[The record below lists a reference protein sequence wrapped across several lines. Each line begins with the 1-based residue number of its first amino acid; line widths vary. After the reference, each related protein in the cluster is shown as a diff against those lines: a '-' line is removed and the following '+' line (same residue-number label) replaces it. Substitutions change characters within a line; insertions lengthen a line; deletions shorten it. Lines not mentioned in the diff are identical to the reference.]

1 MKKKLIAMIIV
12 IVCVITVSATVMASD
27 NAVYTFSGVN
37 CVTDGSPND
46 VTNAQLTD
54 KITVTTSGDM
64 NRKYA
69 AVTDLKHNNEVGTY
83 PIGDKFKVSGSYIY
97 LGTASVNDNSIITL
111 NVPKIEKGSK
121 VTLTFAKPTVTNNG
135 STLRNTGDPYAYF
148 KIGDRYI
155 SINGDNFDTWRTESV
170 VIGENTESIEFHC
183 DKWGAVAISK
193 IEISDGDGKPLHN
206 LNITST
212 QYANLKVNG
221 IKFCADE
228 NGNITIPSYP
238 QNEYVTIIA
247 EKDGYKTAETATTI
261 ADADANV
268 NIPLECET
276 DAVYYESDFGNTAGT
291 LALDG
296 EFKIGNGID
305 AKEVT
310 RISANVTF
318 TEDGSLA
325 VNTDSGKASEIKYNS
340 DGIYIGDD
348 KITSKDNMEFT
359 LTFDKEN
366 NIAAISQNG
375 VSFKTENAQTAFD
388 VIKSISGQN
397 VTLEYIG
404 VSYPDTSKIT
414 IDGPDKV
421 SSLANDTVFV
431 DYAVEPEYHIPGT
444 GVECYVSGVDGVSM
458 DKYGTLTISENV
470 SGKVTICAE
479 YNGAKAYKDV
489 EIVANPKIAEWQ
501 HEGKTLNLHS
511 SEKFTIYNVKD
522 EYGNRLDYDY
532 SVDDVQYTHSVYLKD
547 FKSSD
552 ESVIKID
559 QNGTMT
565 AVGKGKATITA
576 NAYTGADNIMS
587 VDYIVDCFA
596 IDGITESDISYTT
609 GKLTEN
615 ENIISYKITY
625 SDGTSEEIKETQIP
639 AATIKS
645 DGLIAVLSYDAE
657 GTLVSVQN
665 ESVKKGDK
673 VPASNGSKRVYLCA
687 GGKITKITDTD
698 TTMDGYE
705 IKHKSG
711 KKYEI
716 SPVYKFSNVGDVKDN
731 GKDLDAVFDGGYYN
745 ITFKKAETWRGDIY
759 VNGFMVGNNVDQ
771 SDADRKLTEGSLY
784 TAEDIKV
791 KNGTI
796 NVSMCDGSTMLD
808 YVTVEKQPDFY
819 ERPQRIYILGDS
831 LACNYY
837 GSFEKEVG
845 GGRTGWGQVLSDFVN
860 VPVTNLANSGQFAAG
875 LYKTAF
881 PSVIENGESGD
892 ILLIECAY
900 NDRNYST
907 RDEMTACV
915 KDMIKQ
921 CREKGITP
929 VLITPN
935 ASEHDYKPSV
945 VWSSYLKDIAV
956 DTGCTLIDLSKES
969 YDFLYSLYGDN
980 ADSAITKN
988 FNLTEVGGDTLHSSY
1003 AGAYKWASIVAQG
1016 LKDNGFGDIIND
1028 TFSYIFTDTAGNK
1041 ITAKVE

>member
-1 MKKKLIAMIIV
+1 MKKKFFAAVLVAI
-12 IVCVITVSATVMASD
+12 CCTVSSFVAMA
-27 NAVYTFSGVN
+27 AGGVTYTFSGVN

-170 VIGENTESIEFHC
+170 VIGEDTETIEFHC

-193 IEISDGDGKPLHN
+193 IQISDGDGKPLHN

-228 NGNITIPSYP
+228 NGKLTIPSYP

-261 ADADANV
+261 ADTDANV

-296 EFKIGNGID
+296 EFEIGNGID

-318 TEDGSLA
+318 TESGSLA
-325 VNTDSGKASEIKYNS
+325 VNTDSGKAAEIKYS

-359 LTFDKEN
+359 LTFDKGN
-366 NIAAISQNG
+366 NIAVISQNG
-375 VSFKTENAQTAFD
+375 VSFKTENAQSAFD

-404 VSYPDTSKIT
+404 ISYPDTSKIT
-414 IDGPDKV
+414 IDGPNKV
-421 SSLANDTVFV
+421 SSLANDMVFV
-431 DYAVEPEYHIPGT
+431 GYAVEPEYHIPGT
-444 GVECYVSGVDGVSM
+444 EVECYVSGVDGVSM
-458 DKYGTLTISENV
+458 DKYGTLTISGNV

-489 EIVANPKIAEWQ
+489 EIVANPKIAEWE
-501 HEGKTLNLHS
+501 HEGNTINLHS
-511 SEKFTIYNVKD
+511 SKQFKITDVKD
-522 EYGNRLDYDY
+522 EFGNALD
-532 SVDDVQYTHSVYLKD
+532 SIPINNCLKD

-576 NAYTGADNIMS
+576 NAYTGADNIVS
-587 VDYIVDCFA
+587 VDYTVDCFA
-596 IDGITESDISYTT
+596 IDGITENDISYTT

-625 SDGTSEEIKETQIP
+625 SDGTSEDIKETQIP
-639 AATIKS
+639 ATTVKS
-645 DGLIAVLSYDAE
+645 DGLVAIMSYDAD
-657 GTLVSVQN
+657 GTLISVQN
-665 ESVKKGDK
+665 ENVKAGDK
-673 VPASNGSKRVYLCA
+673 VLASNGSKRVYLCA
-687 GGKITKITDTD
+687 NGTITKITDTD

-705 IKHKSG
+705 IKHKAG
-711 KKYEI
+711 VAYEI
-716 SPVYKFSNVGDVKDN
+716 SPVYKFDNVGDVKEN
-731 GKDLDAVFDGGYYN
+731 GKTLDSVFDGGYYN

-819 ERPQRIYILGDS
+819 ERPQRIYVLGDS

-845 GGRTGWGQVLSDFVN
+845 GGRTGWGQVLPDFVN

-875 LYKTAF
+875 LYATAF

-945 VWSSYLKDIAV
+945 AWSSYLKDIAV
-956 DTGCTLIDLSKES
+956 DTDCTLIDLSKES
-969 YDFLYSLYGDN
+969 YNFLYSMYGDN
-980 ADSAITKN
+980 VDKVITKN

-1016 LKDNGFGDIIND
+1016 LKDNGFDDIINNG
-1028 TFSYIFTDTAGNK
+1028 FSYKFTDTLGNE
-1041 ITAKVE
+1041 ITAEIK

>member
-1 MKKKLIAMIIV
+1 MKKKFFAAVLIMICCIVSSFAAMAAGGV
-12 IVCVITVSATVMASD
+12 T
-27 NAVYTFSGVN
+27 YTFSGVN

-170 VIGENTESIEFHC
+170 VIGEDTETIEFHC

-193 IEISDGDGKPLHN
+193 IQISDGDGKPLHN

-261 ADADANV
+261 ADTDANV

-296 EFKIGNGID
+296 EFEIGNGID

-318 TEDGSLA
+318 TEGGSLA
-325 VNTDSGKASEIKYNS
+325 VNTDSGKAAEIKYNG

-359 LTFDKEN
+359 LTFDKGN
-366 NIAAISQNG
+366 NFAVISQNG

-397 VTLEYIG
+397 VALEYIG
-404 VSYPDTSKIT
+404 ISYPDTSKIT
-414 IDGPDKV
+414 IDGPDKA
-421 SSLANDTVFV
+421 SSVAYDMVFV
-431 DYAVEPEYHIPGT
+431 GYAVEPEYHIPGT
-444 GVECYVSGVDGVSM
+444 EVECYVSGVDGVSM
-458 DKYGTLTISENV
+458 DKYGTLTISGNV

-489 EIVANPKIAEWQ
+489 EIVANPKIAEWE
-501 HEGKTLNLHS
+501 HEGNTLNLHS
-511 SEKFTIYNVKD
+511 SKQFKITDAKD
-522 EYGNRLDYDY
+522 EFGN
-532 SVDDVQYTHSVYLKD
+532 VIDDIPINNCLKD

-559 QNGTMT
+559 QNGTMM

-576 NAYTGADNIMS
+576 NAYTGADNIVS
-587 VDYIVDCFA
+587 VDYTVDCFA
-596 IDGITESDISYTT
+596 IDGITENDISYTT

-625 SDGTSEEIKETQIP
+625 SDGTSEDIKETQIP
-639 AATIKS
+639 AATVKT
-645 DGLIAVLSYDAE
+645 DGLVAIMSYDAD
-657 GTLVSVQN
+657 GTLISVQN
-665 ESVKKGDK
+665 ENVKAGDK
-673 VPASNGSKRVYLCA
+673 VLASNGSKRVYLCA
-687 GGKITKITDTD
+687 NGTITKITDTD

-705 IKHKSG
+705 IKHKAG
-711 KKYEI
+711 VAYEI
-716 SPVYKFSNVGDVKDN
+716 SPVYKFDNVGDVKEN
-731 GKDLDAVFDGGYYN
+731 GKTLDAVFDGGYYN

-819 ERPQRIYILGDS
+819 ERPQRIYVLGDS

-875 LYKTAF
+875 LYATAF

-945 VWSSYLKDIAV
+945 AWSSYLKDIAV
-956 DTGCTLIDLSKES
+956 DTDCTLIDLSKES
-969 YDFLYSLYGDN
+969 YNFLYSMYGDN
-980 ADSAITKN
+980 ADKVITKN

-1016 LKDNGFGDIIND
+1016 LKDNGFDDIINNG
-1028 TFSYIFTDTAGNK
+1028 FSYKFTDTLGNE
-1041 ITAKVE
+1041 ITAEIK

>member
-1 MKKKLIAMIIV
+1 MKKKFIAAALISLCCAAM
-12 IVCVITVSATVMASD
+12 SFAAMAAG
-27 NAVYTFSGVN
+27 NVTYTFSGVN

-46 VTNAQLTD
+46 VTDAQLTEQ
-54 KITVTTSGDM
+54 ITVTTSGDM

-69 AVTDLKHNNEVGTY
+69 AVTDLAHNNEVGTY
-83 PIGDKFKVSGSYIY
+83 PIGGKFSASGSYIY
-97 LGTASVNDNSIITL
+97 LATASVNDNSIITL

-148 KIGDRYI
+148 KIADRYI

-170 VIGENTESIEFHC
+170 VIGEDTETIEFRC

-238 QNEYVTIIA
+238 KNEYVTITA

-268 NIPLECET
+268 DIPLECET
-276 DAVYYESDFGNTAGT
+276 DAVYFESDFGNALGT

-296 EFKIGNGID
+296 EFKLGNGID
-305 AKEVT
+305 AQEIT

-318 TEDGSLA
+318 KEGGSLA
-325 VNTDSGKASEIKYNS
+325 LSTDSGKAAELKYKG
-340 DGIYIGDD
+340 DGIYIGDE
-348 KITSKDNMEFT
+348 KITSKDNTEFT

-366 NIAAISQNG
+366 NFAVISQNG
-375 VSFKTENAQTAFD
+375 VSFKTENVQTAFD

-404 VSYPDTSKIT
+404 ISYPDTSKIT

-421 SSLANDTVFV
+421 SSVANDTVFV
-431 DYAVEPEYHIPGT
+431 DYVIKPEYHIPGT
-444 GVECYVSGVDGVSM
+444 GVECSVSEVDRVSI
-458 DKYGTLTISENV
+458 DKYGRLTISGNA
-470 SGKVTICAE
+470 SGKITICAE
-479 YNGAKAYKDV
+479 YNGSKAYKEV

-501 HEGKTLNLHS
+501 HEGNTLNLNS

-532 SVDDVQYTHSVYLKD
+532 SVDNVQYTNSIYPKD

-565 AVGKGKATITA
+565 AVGRGKATITA
-576 NAYTGADNIMS
+576 NAYTGTDNIIS
-587 VDYIVDCFA
+587 VDYTVDCFA
-596 IDGITESDISYTT
+596 IDGITESEISYAD
-609 GKLTEN
+609 GKLIEN
-615 ENIISYKITY
+615 KNITSYKITY
-625 SDGTSEEIKETQIP
+625 SDGMSEDIKETQIP
-639 AATIKS
+639 AATVKS
-645 DGLIAVLSYDAE
+645 DGLVAIMSYDAD
-657 GTLVSVQN
+657 GTLISVQN
-665 ESVKKGDK
+665 RTVKKGDK
-673 VPASNGSKRVYLCA
+673 VLSSNGSKRVYLCA
-687 GGKITKITDTD
+687 DGAITKITDTD
-698 TTMDGYE
+698 TTMSGYE
-705 IKHKSG
+705 IKHKAG
-711 KKYEI
+711 VKYEI
-716 SPVYKFSNVGDVKDN
+716 SPVYKFNNVGDVKED
-731 GKDLDAVFDGGYYN
+731 GKTFDAVFADGYYN
-745 ITFKKAETWRGDIY
+745 ITFKKAETKRGDIY

-771 SDADRKLTEGSLY
+771 SDADRKLTEGSFY

-808 YVTVEKQPDFY
+808 YVTVEKQPDFR
-819 ERPQRIYILGDS
+819 ERPQRIYVIGDS

-837 GSFEKEVG
+837 GTFEKEVG
-845 GGRTGWGQVLSDFVN
+845 GGRTGWGQVLPDFVN

-875 LYKTAF
+875 LYQTAF
-881 PSVIENGESGD
+881 PSVIENGEVGD

-907 RDEMTACV
+907 REEMTACV

-921 CREKGITP
+921 CHDKRIS
-929 VLITPN
+929 VILVTPN

-945 VWSSYLKDIAV
+945 AWSSYLKDIWL
-956 DTGCTLIDLSKES
+956 DTNCAFIDLSKES
-969 YDFLYSLYGDN
+969 YDFLYSMYGDN
-980 ADSAITKN
+980 ADGAVTKN

-1003 AGAYKWASIVAQG
+1003 AGAHKWASIVAQG
-1016 LKDNGFGDIIND
+1016 LKDLGYGDIINTD
-1028 TFSYIFTDTAGNK
+1028 FTYTFTDTLGNEISAQVK
-1041 ITAKVE
+1041 

>member
-1 MKKKLIAMIIV
+1 MKKKFIAALLIAL
-12 IVCVITVSATVMASD
+12 CCTAASFAAMAAG
-27 NAVYTFSGVN
+27 NVTYTFSGVN

-83 PIGDKFKVSGSYIY
+83 PIGGKFSVSGSYIY
-97 LGTASVNDNSIITL
+97 LASASVNDNSIITL
-111 NVPKIEKGSK
+111 NMPKIEKGSK

-170 VIGENTESIEFHC
+170 VIGEDTESIEFHC

-193 IEISDGDGKPLHN
+193 IQISDGDSKPLHN

-228 NGNITIPSYP
+228 NGKITIPSYP
-238 QNEYVTIIA
+238 QNEYVTITA

-268 NIPLECET
+268 DIPLECET

-291 LALDG
+291 LVLDG
-296 EFKIGNGID
+296 EFKLGGGID
-305 AKEVT
+305 TKEVT

-318 TEDGSLA
+318 KEGGSLTL
-325 VNTDSGKASEIKYNS
+325 NTDSGKAAEIKYS
-340 DGIYIGDD
+340 DGIYIGDE

-359 LTFDKEN
+359 LTFDKGN
-366 NIAAISQNG
+366 NIAVISQNG
-375 VSFKTENAQTAFD
+375 MSFKTENVQTAFD

-421 SSLANDTVFV
+421 SSLANNIGY
-431 DYAVEPEYHIPGT
+431 DYDIKPEYYIPDT
-444 GVECYVSGVDGVSM
+444 NITYSVSDS
-458 DKYGTLTISENV
+458 DKADICNDGTLIVYSGV

-479 YNGAKAYKDV
+479 YNGAKAYKEV
-489 EIVANPKIAEWQ
+489 EIVANPKITEWE
-501 HEGKTLNLHS
+501 HEGNTLNLHS
-511 SEKFTIYNVKD
+511 CGYFDVYDMKD
-522 EYGNRLDYDY
+522 EFGNKIYLP
-532 SVDDVQYTHSVYLKD
+532 LKD

-559 QNGTMT
+559 QDGIMT

-576 NAYTGADNIMS
+576 NAYTGADNIIS
-587 VDYIVDCFA
+587 VDYTVDCFA
-596 IDGITESDISYTT
+596 IDGITENDISYTT
-609 GKLTEN
+609 GNITEN
-615 ENIISYKITY
+615 ENITSCKITY

-639 AATIKS
+639 AATVKT
-645 DGLIAVLSYDAE
+645 DGLVAVLSYDAD
-657 GTLVSVQN
+657 GTLISVQN
-665 ESVKKGDK
+665 ESVKAGDK
-673 VPASNGSKRVYLCA
+673 VLASNGSKRVYLCA
-687 GGKITKITDTD
+687 DGKITKITDTD

-705 IKHKSG
+705 IKHKAG
-711 KKYEI
+711 EKYEI
-716 SPVYKFSNVGDVKDN
+716 SPVYKFSNVGDVKED
-731 GKDLDAVFDGGYYN
+731 GKTLDAVFADGYYN

-791 KNGTI
+791 KNGAI

-819 ERPQRIYILGDS
+819 ERPQRIYVIGDS

-881 PSVIENGESGD
+881 PSVIENGEAGD

-907 RDEMTACV
+907 REEMTACV

-921 CREKGITP
+921 CRYNDIIP
-929 VLITPN
+929 ILVTPN

-945 VWSSYLKDIAV
+945 AWSSYLKDISV
-956 DTGCTLIDLSKES
+956 DTHCVLIDLSKES

-980 ADSAITKN
+980 ADKVITKN

-1003 AGAYKWASIVAQG
+1003 AGANKWASIVAQG
-1016 LKDNGFGDIIND
+1016 LKDLGYGDIINTD
-1028 TFSYIFTDTAGNK
+1028 FSYTFTDTIGNVIRAEVK
-1041 ITAKVE
+1041 